1 MQQNEVCVI
10 PWLVLG
16 DFNSV
21 LLEEDRI
28 GGNQITWA
36 EVVEFR
42 YCVDTCGL
50 IELPNQGHKYTWN
63 DKHSD
68 QGVFSKID
76 WAFINDKW
84 LDLMPTCQAKFLPE
98 GISDHCPIQLILE
111 NDRVRKKKSFLFC
124 NV

>member
-1 MQQNEVCVI
+1 M
-10 PWLVLG
+10 VLG
-16 DFNSV
+16 NFNSV
-21 LLEEDRI
+21 LSEEDRI
-28 GGNQITWA
+28 GGNQITLA

-42 YCVDTCGL
+42 NCVNTCDL
-50 IELPNQGHKYTWN
+50 IELPNQGHRYIWN

-68 QGVFSKID
+68 LRVFSKID
-76 WAFINDKW
+76 RALINDKW
-84 LDLMPTCQAKFLPE
+84 LDLMLASQPKFLPE